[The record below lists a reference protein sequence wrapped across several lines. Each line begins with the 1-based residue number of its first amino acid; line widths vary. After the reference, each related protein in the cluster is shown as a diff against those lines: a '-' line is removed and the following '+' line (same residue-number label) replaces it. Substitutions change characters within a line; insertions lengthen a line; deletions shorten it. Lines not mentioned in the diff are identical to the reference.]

1 MSENKS
7 YELKKLTTKNVF
19 SLVRVIK
26 KFGIEDFKKCF
37 FNQNVQNLFV
47 EKKEEGADNDKL
59 LETVGMEV
67 AFDVANIVIINLPN
81 CEEEIYDFLSQISN
95 LSKKKVE
102 DLPMNEFFEMII
114 DVVQKEEFK
123 DFFTL
128 VSRFLK

>member
-37 FNQNVQNLFV
+37 FNQNVQKLFI

-67 AFDVANIVIINLPN
+67 AFDIANIVISNLPN
-81 CEEEIYDFLSQISN
+81 CEEEIYDFLSQVSN